1 MSDRLYPQRPLIG
14 ASIAVF
20 REGKVLLAARINTE
34 HAPIYSLP
42 GGLVEI
48 GETLEEAALRELM
61 EEVGVTA
68 RILGFAGH
76 VEVID
81 RDGDGKVWR
90 HFVVNAFAAE
100 WVEGEPVTGPEAPH
114 IQWVD
119 PHAIGGI
126 AVTKGLGGILKRAA
140 AVLTL
145 NDR

>member
-20 REGKVLLAARINTE
+20 REGKVLLAARVNTE
-34 HAPIYSLP
+34 HAPVYSLP
-42 GGLVEI
+42 GGLVES
-48 GETLEEAALRELM
+48 GETLEEAALRELK
-61 EEVGVTA
+61 EEVAVSA

-81 RDGDGKVWR
+81 RDADGKVLR
-90 HFVVNAFAAE
+90 HFVVNSFAAE
-100 WVEGEPVTGPEAPH
+100 WVEGEPVTGPEAPF

-126 AVTKGLGGILKRAA
+126 AVTKGLGVILKRAA
-140 AVLTL
+140 ALVASPAS
-145 NDR
+145 